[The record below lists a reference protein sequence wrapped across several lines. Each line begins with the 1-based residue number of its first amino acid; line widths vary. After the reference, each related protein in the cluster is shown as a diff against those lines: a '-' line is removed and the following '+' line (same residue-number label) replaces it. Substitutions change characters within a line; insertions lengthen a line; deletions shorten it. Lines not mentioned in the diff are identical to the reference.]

1 MKKDRYD
8 SPNIRKGRF
17 MWMEPDD
24 QKMYINT
31 LKSRIAEG
39 YYFSETIL
47 TKVADELTP
56 VLSEISGDR

>member
-1 MKKDRYD
+1 MRNDRRD

-17 MWMEPDD
+17 MWMETDD

-31 LKSRIAEG
+31 LKSRIADE
-39 YYFSETIL
+39 YYFSEKIL

-56 VLSEISGDR
+56 VFSEISGDG